1 MLDVLHAHNEPF
13 DRHDEGV
20 LDVHCPVDVGS
31 FHHGVGSLDV
41 LRALRCSRQ
50 QQRPLALNLQVP
62 ASLRNADHEVDAY
75 YRGLAR
81 EIERVGCHVA
91 TQQRVEQFHLGG
103 MTPEPATL
111 QQLMNHLRRRF
122 NFLTQESGDY
132 SVDVDL
138 QHTTWATMG
147 LLRDQG
153 FHHVSIGVPSVTNG
167 LSVAG
172 FQNPAPIQS
181 LIDAARTFGYRTV
194 SVDLGYGHA
203 WQTPQSVARKLTM
216 LIELEPDRLQVFDY
230 TQSPLRY
237 GHCAQRAAGND
248 ADKALMRQICFER
261 LLAAGYQHIGL
272 GLFVRPDDDL
282 AIAQER
288 GRLHRNVLGF
298 TRYGYCDHIGFGLGA
313 VSQFE
318 RLCAQNAEVLGLYLE
333 KLEQGQ
339 LATGRGWTLPASTV

>member
-20 LDVHCPVDVGS
+20 LDGNCHVDVGAYHS
-31 FHHGVGSLDV
+31 GVGSLDV
-41 LRALRCSRQ
+41 LRALRRSRQ
-50 QQRPLALNLQVP
+50 QQRSLALNLQVP
-62 ASLRNADHEVDAY
+62 ASAEPGIDAY
-75 YRGLAR
+75 YQGLAR

-91 TQQRVEQFHLGG
+91 MQQRVEQFHLAG
-103 MTPEPATL
+103 MTPEPAML
-111 QQLMNHLRRRF
+111 QQLMSQLRRRF
-122 NFLTQESGDY
+122 NFLSHESADY

-138 QHTTWATMG
+138 HHTTWATMG
-147 LLRDQG
+147 LLRDLG
-153 FHHVSIGVPSVTNG
+153 FHHVSIGVPNISNG

-181 LIDAARTFGYRTV
+181 LIDAARTFGYHTV
-194 SVDLGYGHA
+194 SVDIGYGHA
-203 WQTPQSVARKLTM
+203 WQTPQSVARKLTT

-230 TQSPLRY
+230 AQPPLRY
-237 GHCAQRAAGND
+237 MHGAQAEAGHQPD
-248 ADKALMRQICFER
+248 TALMRQICFER

-288 GRLHRNVLGF
+288 GRLHRNALGF
-298 TRYGYCDHIGFGLGA
+298 TRYGDCDHIGFGLGA

-318 RLCAQNAEVLGLYLE
+318 RLYAQNTEVLGLYLE

-339 LATGRGWTLPASTV
+339 LATCRGWCVPTTTA